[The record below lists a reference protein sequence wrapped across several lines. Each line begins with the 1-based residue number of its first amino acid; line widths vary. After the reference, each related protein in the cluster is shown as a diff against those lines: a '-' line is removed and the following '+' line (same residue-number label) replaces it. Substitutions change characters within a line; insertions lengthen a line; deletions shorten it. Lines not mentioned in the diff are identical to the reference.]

1 MRKSIQIGFDGV
13 PYVIAC
19 DIKGKFLQCPK
30 RNVEIDEAN
39 DTNLTF
45 HLSKK
50 DGVTTDKSC
59 LRGDEAFKDVLLVPR
74 AGHMEKNLLAIFS
87 LSGNMLLEYLA
98 DLLGFRTKKSLEF
111 VMNCGTTS

>member
-1 MRKSIQIGFDGV
+1 MRKSTEIGFDGV

-19 DIKGKFLQCPK
+19 DIKEKFLQCPK

-39 DTNLTF
+39 GTNLTF

-50 DGVTTDKSC
+50 DGVTTYKSC

-74 AGHMEKNLLAIFS
+74 AVHMEK
-87 LSGNMLLEYLA
+87 
-98 DLLGFRTKKSLEF
+98 T
-111 VMNCGTTS
+111 C